1 MAAMAAVIHGDRSL
15 AGLLG
20 SSREAVRHS
29 AGAPEV
35 ASVETAPCV
44 GANARSVPGRAAA
57 CHREWTLDAFTTPR
71 VTDSMIRWE
80 GCNAI
85 PGACL

>member
-15 AGLLG
+15 AGPRG

-29 AGAPEV
+29 AAAPEA
-35 ASVETAPCV
+35 ASVETVLCA
-44 GANARSVPGRAAA
+44 GANARSVPARAAA

-71 VTDSMIRWE
+71 VTDSVIRWE
-80 GCNAI
+80 V
-85 PGACL
+85 L